1 MNIRH
6 FVLTLMGLVACQP
19 PSPPSRPSADEKKP
33 TAADAASFAQRVNE
47 DLQRLWV
54 EWGRAEWVKS
64 TYITDDT
71 ELLAADAH
79 EEVMEYTANAIKD
92 ATKYGALDVDPE
104 TKRMLTLLRIS
115 QSLPSPSDEPKRK
128 RLAEIASKME
138 SMYGKGKVCKGAKST
153 KAGSDA
159 P

>member
-1 MNIRH
+1 MNTRC
-6 FVLTLMGLVACQP
+6 FVLTLISVVACQP
-19 PSPPSRPSADEKKP
+19 PPPPSPPSGQTPHATTDRKP
-33 TAADAASFAQRVNE
+33 TAADATSFAQRVNE

-92 ATKYGALDVDPE
+92 ATKYSALDVDPE
-104 TKRMLTLLRIS
+104 TKRM
-115 QSLPSPSDEPKRK
+115 
-128 RLAEIASKME
+128 
-138 SMYGKGKVCKGAKST
+138 
-153 KAGSDA
+153 
-159 P
+159 